1 MGFATQNEELEGENQ
16 KQVDDI
22 FFFGY
27 QCCMTKN
34 DITQD
39 TPNYSSD
46 DEDIATDGPA

>member
-27 QCCMTKN
+27 QCCMKKN